1 MRFFAVVVDRVEVDD
16 VVGKDINTDIL
27 EEGAN
32 VDEVI
37 GGIADVEAR
46 LGEADDVN
54 ATVDTGCGECLNST
68 ADEPDFPFI
77 RLDIRAVAGRDP
89 NDLTLLFLTTGVVV
103 GNDETGAEASL
114 IKPKFKEDSVMGIDI
129 WQEMFV

>member
-1 MRFFAVVVDRVEVDD
+1 MDD
-16 VVGKDINTDIL
+16 VAGKDVNTDVL

-46 LGEADDVN
+46 LGEANDID
-54 ATVDTGCGECLNST
+54 AMVDTGHGEYLDGT

-77 RLDIRAVAGRDP
+77 RLDIGAVAGRDP
-89 NDLTLLFLTTGVVV
+89 NDLTLSFLTTGVVV
-103 GNDETGAEASL
+103 GNNETGAEASS
-114 IKPKFKEDSVMGIDI
+114 IEPKFKEDSVMGIDV
-129 WQEMFV
+129 WQEMFVR